1 MNELFIKSFINWRI
15 IIWKKIDDH
24 MHEDSIIKD
33 LGRSKNLP
41 SLFKISFRRIE
52 INQRN
57 FYFEKGFSCSYKE
70 HSGHTK

>member
-1 MNELFIKSFINWRI
+1 MNELFIKSFINWRM
-15 IIWKKIDDH
+15 IIWKKIHDH
-24 MHEDSIIKD
+24 MDEDSIIKD
-33 LGRSKNLP
+33 LGRSKNRP
-41 SLFKISFRRIE
+41 SLFKICFRRIE